1 MGVPI
6 VTWRRGEPLDGGL
19 AAATRL
25 RRDTRL
31 VRA

>member
-6 VTWRRGEPLDGGL
+6 VTWRRGEPLDGVL
-19 AAATRL
+19 AVATRL